1 VPKGLLSAADLRER
15 RGDRSD
21 GDCTD
26 EVCLLVACGITLTKA
41 RDFVGVPHALWE
53 TWVRRDVERI
63 VDKLKL
69 LANAI
74 WSLWPISSSTSR
86 TTPRKVDAVL
96 AAMRIKVRQCALMQ
110 VGRRRSRCRA
120 RARV

>member
-86 TTPRKVDAVL
+86 TTPRK
-96 AAMRIKVRQCALMQ
+96 RTPSSPPCAL
-110 VGRRRSRCRA
+110 RFASA
-120 RARV
+120 L